1 MGPHHHAL
9 LARLVNQVTAL
20 NELREQARERRG
32 FATAR
37 TLESVQ
43 EGVMV
48 SLGEVLADRTQSWP
62 EDLASYQQWRN
73 LCLFRAEEYLKWAKS
88 LLERET

>member
-1 MGPHHHAL
+1 
-9 LARLVNQVTAL
+9 
-20 NELREQARERRG
+20 
-32 FATAR
+32 
-37 TLESVQ
+37 
-43 EGVMV
+43 MV